1 MDAILIKEA
10 GGYDL
15 YRIDEDGKR
24 VTFASTQDY
33 KQKLSHKNCQAIE
46 LGYDLDE
53 LFNKVD
59 SSIDYHE
66 FDFTSFKHGANAI
79 LEILGDKK
87 FSEEDMIKMW
97 EAGANRVFIDT
108 HPIPDYKATIKS
120 LQQTEWDVV
129 IVTKPFVSVSLII
142 VDFSEDTPV
151 DVLNV
156 KKEVVEEGYALDED
170 GCLILRKI

>member
-87 FSEEDMIKMW
+87 FSEEDIKQAYLIGCDKQTTSSYHV
-97 EAGANRVFIDT
+97 EKN
-108 HPIPDYKATIKS
+108 IKS

-170 GCLILRKI
+170 GCLILKRK

>member
-79 LEILGDKK
+79 LEILGNKK
-87 FSEEDMIKMW
+87 FSEEDIKQAYLIGCDKQTTSSYHV
-97 EAGANRVFIDT
+97 EKNIQ
-108 HPIPDYKATIKS
+108 S

>member
-79 LEILGDKK
+79 LEILGNKK
-87 FSEEDMIKMW
+87 FSEEDIKQAYLIGCDKQTTSSYHV
-97 EAGANRVFIDT
+97 EKNIQ
-108 HPIPDYKATIKS
+108 S
-120 LQQTEWDVV
+120 LQQTEWDVE
-129 IVTKPFVSVSLII
+129 IVMGDPIGISDKYTPDTKP
-142 VDFSEDTPV
+142 
-151 DVLNV
+151 
-156 KKEVVEEGYALDED
+156 KLDEN
-170 GCLILRKI
+170 GCLILKRK